1 MADDQKNPIEGLGD
15 IAHNV
20 FLAGVGAAAIVGE
33 KAGQVVDDL
42 VKKGELTVQQGKV
55 VNEELSQKAAGVVNE
70 TTENLIKNHLK
81 NMTPEQRAE
90 FVANVRSMADDIE
103 AKADEASDEAA
114 ADADEAA
121 EAVEADAIEVDED

>member
-1 MADDQKNPIEGLGD
+1 MADDRKNPIEGLGD

-33 KAGQVVDDL
+33 RAGQVVDDL

-70 TTENLIKNHLK
+70 TTENLIKTHLK
-81 NMTPEQRAE
+81 NMTP
-90 FVANVRSMADDIE
+90 
-103 AKADEASDEAA
+103 
-114 ADADEAA
+114 
-121 EAVEADAIEVDED
+121 

>member
-1 MADDQKNPIEGLGD
+1 M
-15 IAHNV
+15 

-33 KAGQVVDDL
+33 RAGQVVDDL

-70 TTENLIKNHLK
+70 TTENLIKTHLK

-103 AKADEASDEAA
+103 AKAQEASDEAA
-114 ADADEAA
+114 ADADDAA

>member
-15 IAHNV
+15 MAHNV

-33 KAGQVVDDL
+33 KASQVVDDL

-70 TTENLIKNHLK
+70 TTEALIKNHLK
-81 NMTPEQRAE
+81 SMTPEQRAE
-90 FVANVRSMADDIE
+90 FVASVRSMADDIE
-103 AKADEASDEAA
+103 NKADEAADDAA
-114 ADADEAA
+114 ASADEAA
-121 EAVEADAIEVDED
+121 DAVEADAIEVDED